1 MSNYSHE
8 QHQLTLDYGAHKL
21 ARSTDPET
29 SKTAAQSISLE
40 LKDSHRW
47 ILNWLTDHGPATD
60 DEIALAAVDA
70 GLMPRTESA
79 RRQVRTLRERHELI
93 VPAIDEHTGLQH
105 TFTNASG
112 RKALAWI
119 TKDTT
124 THNPNNSQETQHET
138 N

>member
-8 QHQLTLDYGAHKL
+8 QHQLTLDYESHKL

-29 SKTAAQSISLE
+29 SKAAAQSISLE

-47 ILNWLTDHGPATD
+47 ILNWLTEHGPATD

-70 GLMPRTESA
+70 GLMPRTETA

-93 VPAIDEHTGLQH
+93 VPAVDETTGTQL
-105 TFTNASG
+105 TFVNASG
-112 RKALAWI
+112 RQALAW
-119 TKDTT
+119 TAKE
-124 THNPNNSQETQHET
+124 HNHAKHS
-138 N
+138 